1 MRRLWWLGVVLLW
14 GVGVTAQDVPTVPDA
29 PIQVFRQAADTGGDT
44 LVFMN
49 LLTGETRRVDVEGA
63 NYTVIGDAVM
73 YLERDTN
80 RVMLLRVL
88 GEPRPHPFIQPEAN
102 TRRVDWIVSPDGRV
116 IAWTMTTGESSDA
129 LMTTT
134 YVANLDGSEQRVILT
149 DGPRSGIRALPLA
162 FSADDTMLYMDYQP
176 DGLGD
181 FTPYAA
187 YAGLFEVN
195 LKDSSVAYLPA
206 EPGCFCGAGFGGGRF
221 VRMALNTD
229 LSGFDLLVA
238 DLAAQVTDT
247 IEAVRLRNYTQGG
260 DVLVSPDGTR
270 AVYALAQVQDFGLPE
285 QTVRTVFVL
294 ADLET
299 MTQDTLT
306 NPLFNYLRPVAWTEG
321 NSAILFVSASNGTTW
336 KYNLG
341 NDRLEE
347 IARAAYV
354 GTLSPAE

>member
-1 MRRLWWLGVVLLW
+1 VRRLWVALVLLW
-14 GVGVTAQDVPTVPDA
+14 GVGVLAQEIPTVPDA
-29 PIQVFRQAADTGGDT
+29 PIQVFRQPAETDGDT
-44 LVFMN
+44 LAFLN
-49 LLTGETRRVDVEGA
+49 LLTGETRRVDVNGA
-63 NYTVIGDAVM
+63 RYTVIGDAVM
-73 YLERDTN
+73 YLDQPTN
-80 RVMLLRVL
+80 RVMLLRAT
-88 GEPRPHPFIQPEAN
+88 GAPRPHPFIQPEPD
-102 TRRVDWIVSPDGRV
+102 TRRVDWVVSPDGRL
-116 IAWTMTTGESSDA
+116 IAWTLTAGVSSDA
-129 LMTTT
+129 LTTAT
-134 YVANLDGSEQRVILT
+134 YVANLDGSEQRLLLT

-162 FSADDTMLYMDYQP
+162 FSPDDTTLYMDYQP
-176 DGLGD
+176 DGLSD

-221 VRMALNTD
+221 VRMALNPD

-247 IEAVRLRNYTQGG
+247 IDAVRLRNYTQGG

-270 AVYALAQVQDFGLPE
+270 AVYALAQVQNFGSPE
-285 QTVRTVFVL
+285 QSVRTVFVL

-321 NSAILFVSASNGTTW
+321 NSAILFVSANNNTTW

-341 NDRLEE
+341 NNRLEE
-347 IARAAYV
+347 IARAAYI
-354 GTLSPAE
+354 GTLSPSE

>member
-1 MRRLWWLGVVLLW
+1 MRRLLVVMWLVW
-14 GVGVTAQDVPTVPDA
+14 GVGVAAQAVPPVPDA
-29 PIQVFRQAADTGGDT
+29 PIQVFRQPADPAGDT
-44 LVFMN
+44 LVFLN
-49 LLTGETRRVDVEGA
+49 LLTGEARRVDVNGA
-63 NYTVIGDAVM
+63 RYTVVGDTVM
-73 YLERDTN
+73 YLDRETG
-80 RVMLLRVL
+80 RVMVLRAT
-88 GEPRPHPFIQPEAN
+88 GAPRPHPFIQPAAD
-102 TRRVDWIVSPDGRV
+102 TRRVDWAISPDRRL
-116 IAWTMTTGESSDA
+116 IAWTLTAGASSEA
-129 LMTTT
+129 LTTTT
-134 YVANLDGSEQRVILT
+134 YVANLDGSEQRPVLT

-162 FSADDTMLYMDYQP
+162 FSTDDTMLYMDYQP

-195 LKDSSVAYLPA
+195 LKDNSVAYLPA

-221 VRMALNTD
+221 VRMALNAD

-238 DLAAQVTDT
+238 DLAAQVTGT
-247 IEAVRLRNYTQGG
+247 IDAVRLRNYTQGG

-270 AVYALAQVQDFGLPE
+270 AVYALAQVQDFGSPA

-294 ADLET
+294 ADLEA
-299 MTQDTLT
+299 MTQATLT

-321 NSAILFVSASNGTTW
+321 NSAILFVSASKDTTW

-347 IARAAYV
+347 IARAAYI
-354 GTLSPAE
+354 GTLSPRE